1 MEKELTKT
9 RDIVAIAATDAKTL
23 AAAVKAAGLV
33 ETLQGDGPFTVFAP
47 TDAAFTAIQS
57 EVDKLLKP
65 ENKSKLSKIL
75 TYHVISGKLKA
86 ADLKDGQELTT
97 VEGSKL
103 KVSVKDGKVTVGNAK
118 VTTADISASNGVIH
132 VIDKVLLPKD

>member
-1 MEKELTKT
+1 MEKGMTMTK
-9 RDIVAIAATDAKTL
+9 DIVAIAATDCKTL
-23 AAAVKAAGLV
+23 AAAVKAGGLV
-33 ETLQGDGPFTVFAP
+33 ETLQGKGPFTVFAP

-65 ENKSKLSKIL
+65 ESKAKLAKIL
-75 TYHVISGKLKA
+75 TYHVVSGKMKA

-103 KVSVKDGKVTVGNAK
+103 KVMVKDGKVTIGNAT
-118 VTTADISASNGVIH
+118 VTTTDISASNGVIH

>member
-9 RDIVAIAATDAKTL
+9 RDIVAIAGSDCKTL
-23 AAAVKAAGLV
+23 AAAVNAAGLV
-33 ETLQGDGPFTVFAP
+33 ETLQGNGPFTVFAP
-47 TDAAFTAIQS
+47 TDAAFASIQS

-75 TYHVISGKLKA
+75 TYHVVSGKMNA
-86 ADLKDGQELTT
+86 SDLKDGQELTT

-103 KVSVKDGKVTVGNAK
+103 KVAVRDGKVTIGNAN
-118 VTTADISASNGVIH
+118 VTSADISASNGVIH